1 MVGVV
6 LLKNGS
12 VFTPQSLGKKD
23 ILVAGGRIIAIEDK
37 IDIPSGFDIRVIDC
51 TDLIVTP
58 GLIDCHAHIAGAG
71 GEGGP
76 KTRTPEIPLSE
87 MLKGGITSVIGCLG
101 TDGITRSV
109 ESVLMKAKALKEEGV
124 SAWILTGAYQVPTIS
139 ITGDIARDICMIE
152 ECIGVGEIAVSDHRS
167 SCPTDTE
174 LIRLAQHARVAG
186 MLSGKAGIVNL
197 HMGDMPE
204 GKNHFQPIYDALHG
218 SRLPITQFIP
228 THINRNEDIFEQ
240 AKEYGK
246 KGGYLDITAS
256 SYPYYPQYETKPSR
270 AIKLLMEAGVPLNSI
285 TISSDGGGSL
295 PDFDAEGNLIS
306 LLVGDMASIYRE
318 MKEAV
323 LQDNMSLDL
332 ALQPV
337 SSNVANIFKLKG
349 KGHIKEGYDADIL
362 MLDSIDLSIKH
373 LIAKGEVLIEDG
385 IFTTL
390 GTFEK
395 R

>member
-1 MVGVV
+1 MVGIV

-12 VFTPQSLGKKD
+12 VFAPNPLGKKD
-23 ILVAGGRIIAIEDK
+23 ILVAGGMIVAIEDS
-37 IDIPSGFDIRVIDC
+37 IELPSKLYVKVIDC
-51 TDLIVTP
+51 TDLIITP

-76 KTRTPEIPLSE
+76 KTRTPELPLSE
-87 MLKGGITSVIGCLG
+87 MLKGGITGVIGCLG
-101 TDGITRSV
+101 TDGMTRSV
-109 ESVLMKAKALKEEGV
+109 ESVLMKAKALREEGV
-124 SAWILTGAYQVPTIS
+124 SAWILTGAYQVATIS
-139 ITGDIARDICMIE
+139 ITGDIARDICVIE
-152 ECIGVGEIAVSDHRS
+152 ECIGVGEVAVSDHRS

-174 LIRLAQHARVAG
+174 LIRIAQHARVAG

-204 GKNHFQPIYDALHG
+204 GKNHFQPIYNALCS

-246 KGGYLDITAS
+246 MGGYLDITAS
-256 SYPYYPQYETKPSR
+256 SYPYYPQYETKPSK
-270 AIKLLMEAGVPLNSI
+270 AIKLLMDAGVPLSNI

-323 LQDNMSLDL
+323 LQDGLAIEL

-337 SSNVANIFKLKG
+337 SSNVASIFKLKG
-349 KGHIKEGYDADIL
+349 KGNIKEGYDADIL
-362 MLDSIDLSIKH
+362 MLSSQDLSIKH
-373 LIAKGEVLIEDG
+373 LLSRGEVLIEDG
-385 IFTTL
+385 VFTVL